1 MKKLLLSLFAVTAM
15 GLSAYAADE
24 LAYEIVFGCSSPNS
38 STAITTS
45 TAKANYITSGADN
58 IASVTSTEKVYLEAN
73 TYIKFGSS
81 SAVGKYVFTPKETV
95 NATKI
100 VVKAASYGTD
110 TGTGLTINNN
120 SVSISGTAALDY
132 TVKLDETPLTS
143 ISISSSKAS
152 KGRINLYSISVYVA
166 GSVSAPEIKIN
177 PSYNFVTA
185 LNGTSSVT
193 ITPSISDL
201 SENVSITYSNSQFT
215 GPSSVP
221 YTEIEDGFQVTF
233 NGSTAGNTTGTITLQ
248 SGSATAT
255 AELTGF
261 AASHEGTETDPFS
274 VKDVIGLNNGLPGNY
289 FVQGIISDKTADN
302 AVNGILQT
310 KASPED
316 SNLILTNAE
325 SDMIPV
331 ALPQGAIRSALNIV
345 DNPSVIGKTVIING
359 SLEAYFGVTGVKS
372 PSSYTLVDDNPGGTP
387 DPIIPEYTV
396 AEALAAAQ
404 AGTTGTVIVSGIV
417 TKVTNFNSTYGSLS
431 YYIGDTLDAT
441 ETLYIYGGLDIE
453 GAKFEG
459 LGSILIG
466 AKVQVKGT
474 LKMYTPNNG
483 DPYPEI
489 DTNSVLLSY
498 NDEDVTKPEAPQG
511 VLTVA
516 DAVNDYINKGYT
528 GTAIVTGIITEIAEI
543 STQYGNA
550 TYTIKDSED
559 ASVSLIIYRGKG
571 FGGEAFTA
579 DDEIAVGGVVEVE
592 GDLLNY
598 NGTTPQIINSKIV
611 SYKAPVGTGIDAIGT
626 EVAPVEY
633 YNLQGVKVQNPVK
646 GQLYIIRQGKKAVKA
661 IL

>member
-15 GLSAYAADE
+15 GLSAYADDGT
-24 LAYEIVFGCSSPNS
+24 LVQQCLFGKNYNQTGISVYNS
-38 STAITTS
+38 SFETKNNNFTWTVVNFNNNGTWTGMKDTATPWNYVRCGGKSSSGTASITTNTAISEEINTVVLDIEAVTAKHINSIKLLTSSTSDFTTPIETLTFATIAKGAQTVILQNPQANLFYQVLVDYNNTS
-45 TAKANYITSGADN
+45 TTNGI
-58 IASVTSTEKVYLEAN
+58 L
-73 TYIKFGSS
+73 
-81 SAVGKYVFTPKETV
+81 TV
-95 NATKI
+95 
-100 VVKAASYGTD
+100 
-110 TGTGLTINNN
+110 N
-120 SVSISGTAALDY
+120 SVSYYSGESGNGGTTDPDPEPEPGNQPPAADTTKPITFDLTQYTYGITGQNPGASNDSY
-132 TVKLDETPLTS
+132 LSIPATMTYGGVVITLNGYTTGNSYRFWTDGLRPYKACSPYFTVKAPEGQKVTYVTWTLKNND
-143 ISISSSKAS
+143 ISITEAS
-152 KGRINLYSISVYVA
+152 ASQSQTQWT
-166 GSVSAPEIKIN
+166 GS
-177 PSYNFVTA
+177 
-185 LNGTSSVT
+185 
-193 ITPSISDL
+193 
-201 SENVSITYSNSQFT
+201 
-215 GPSSVP
+215 
-221 YTEIEDGFQVTF
+221 EDEVTF
-233 NGSTAGNTTGTITLQ
+233 NISFSGTKTSGTI
-248 SGSATAT
+248 
-255 AELTGF
+255 
-261 AASHEGTETDPFS
+261 
-274 VKDVIGLNNGLPGNY
+274 
-289 FVQGIISDKTADN
+289 ISITVAYGDIPYED
-302 AVNGILQT
+302 I
-310 KASPED
+310 PE
-316 SNLILTNAE
+316 
-325 SDMIPV
+325 P
-331 ALPQGAIRSALNIV
+331 
-345 DNPSVIGKTVIING
+345 TV
-359 SLEAYFGVTGVKS
+359 
-372 PSSYTLVDDNPGGTP
+372 
-387 DPIIPEYTV
+387 PEYTV
-396 AEALAAAQ
+396 AGALAAAQ

-417 TKVTNFNSTYGSLS
+417 TKVTNFNSSYGSLS

-441 ETLYIYGGLDIE
+441 ETLYIYGGLGIE

-489 DTNSVLLSY
+489 DLNSVLLSY
-498 NDEDVTKPEAPQG
+498 NDDDVTVIDPPQG

-611 SYKAPVGTGIDAIGT
+611 SYKAPVGTSIDAIGT

-633 YNLQGVKVQNPVK
+633 YNLQGVKVHNPVK